1 MKKALIKIY
10 NSTDISNRISKYYN
24 NKQEFVLNTVKTL
37 NIPEESVIID
47 QDKIIISGVN
57 TDTIKEFHKKMYKS
71 NLNIINNDTIIV

>member
-24 NKQEFVLNTVKTL
+24 NKQEFVLNTAKTL

-71 NLNIINNDTIIV
+71 NLDIINNDTIIV